1 MSQSAIWLLLFA
13 VVAAVLFV
21 SAMYKRSFTVREM
34 TMIGIMAALSYVAYS
49 FFRIRLPSGSS
60 FHLGNTFTALTALL
74 LDGVSGGLA
83 GAIGLALADILAGD
97 AGYAVT
103 TFILKFIIGVVCGA
117 VAHKGFGLA
126 NCSPAQRRGVY
137 LAKVTASA
145 ASGLM
150 VNVITDPLIGYF
162 RNVYI
167 FGQDYTLAQAVSKI
181 AGGVTFVN
189 SVLSTVCVVVLY
201 LALQPALQRAGFLK
215 KPQHH

>member
-1 MSQSAIWLLLFA
+1 MSDAAIWLLFFIVVA
-13 VVAAVLFV
+13 VVLLF
-21 SAMYKRSFTVREM
+21 SALYKRKFTVREM
-34 TMIGIMAALSYVAYS
+34 TVIGIMAALSYVAYS
-49 FFRIRLPSGSS
+49 FFRIKLPSGSS

-103 TFILKFIIGVVCGA
+103 TFILKFIIGVVTGF
-117 VAHKGFGLA
+117 VAHKLLRLRDA
-126 NCSPAQRRGVY
+126 KPADGKGKY
-137 LAKVTASA
+137 LAKLIAAA

-150 VNVITDPLIGYF
+150 VNVITDPLVGFF
-162 RNVYI
+162 RNRYI

-201 LALQPALQRAGFLK
+201 LALAPALEKSGLLK
-215 KPQHH
+215 ETARK